1 MLAFATFGLSATP
14 STSYQLHPEG
24 HPAPSVALRGA
35 VQPRH
40 ATMLPAEPGTKM
52 SCLTMPHAG
61 MTHQLEVIRPAC
73 DREAGECG
81 EPYAATLVHC
91 TSVVEPGVRAQSWLL
106 GPFESTGGYDWW
118 FHDGRLPHNMTD
130 IGDAVAVGS
139 YSMTFHEGEPPA
151 AGAPRG
157 EQLGLPPIHNHH
169 SKFTLVDNFYDQE
182 LPYAQAGSE
191 CARGHSTSTPNTPAC
206 QLRDFAS
213 LGLMSPLYPGDLSN
227 HGYLDAVYN
236 DVRPANS
243 TPVVWYINYT
253 FTLLDEPYV
262 RARQLRPAG
271 TMIQTH
277 AWKGSTPFSTVD
289 IPAHEDSIMVWQGTF
304 RMTGDLI
311 GDTRI
316 MHINTHSTRFRS
328 ALLIHGTASEL
339 GLNQAR
345 FFSPNGCEAIKTRHA
360 GFASNAELIAYL
372 RGRCPACFEMREK
385 LMCSATSAFGVSDL
399 GIAYG
404 YNPTMNCAAPLMPV
418 SPNDPYVAIAF
429 LGPPADLPA
438 GAEFYDEPGG
448 TRMEHSGNA
457 MHSGDTYPMH
467 VHWKMWWSPRAH
479 SPGANRTD
487 VPTQDGVPVLWPGH
501 LNATAGCQDN
511 PENIFNFTLE

>member
-106 GPFESTGGYDWW
+106 GPFESTGGYWW

-157 EQLGLPPIHNHH
+157 EQLGLPPFHNHH
-169 SKFTLVDNFYDQE
+169 SKFTLVETFTTRSCRTRRPGASALAAIRRARQTRRRASCAT
-182 LPYAQAGSE
+182 LCPSAWCRHCIPGTCPTTATWTPFTTTCGRRTRRLSCGTSITPSRFSTSPT
-191 CARGHSTSTPNTPAC
+191 CARG
-206 QLRDFAS
+206 
-213 LGLMSPLYPGDLSN
+213 
-227 HGYLDAVYN
+227 
-236 DVRPANS
+236 
-243 TPVVWYINYT
+243 
-253 FTLLDEPYV
+253 E
-262 RARQLRPAG
+262 LRPAG

-372 RGRCPACFEMREK
+372 RGRCPACFDMREK
-385 LMCSATSAFGVSDL
+385 LMCNATSAYGVSDL

-404 YNPTMNCAAPLMPV
+404 YNPTMNCAALFMPV
-418 SPNDPYVAIAF
+418 SANDPYVAIAF
-429 LGPPADLPA
+429 MGPPVELPA

-467 VHWKMWWSPRAH
+467 VH
-479 SPGANRTD
+479 
-487 VPTQDGVPVLWPGH
+487 
-501 LNATAGCQDN
+501 
-511 PENIFNFTLE
+511 